1 MIPPWRAVASTVQ
14 LPKQPLQSGGGG
26 AASPLVGLALVGA
39 GVAVLV
45 LFAAPSAR
53 RLRAMFETET
63 VPVAE
68 ATPGRVEVEG
78 TVEPA
83 AETLDVSAGAKKA
96 EAVVSQSRQHDGD
109 HGNDD
114 DGGFFVPL
122 PQQLVPDV
130 LSKTGS
136 VPFYV
141 ADDTGRILVDPAYA
155 DVRLESDYARHDEL
169 SDSRRVEAWLEPG
182 DGVYVLG
189 EAVPASEY
197 DERATAPSG
206 PVRSVVEFLKGGVSQ
221 TADAVA
227 RDELVVTRT
236 ADTVD
241 FVVSDATG
249 TRSWLRQALGTV
261 VWSLVGALAVVGGGY
276 LVLGGLL
283 GL

>member
-1 MIPPWRAVASTVQ
+1 MHSLATAVV
-14 LPKQPLQSGGGG
+14 PLQSSDGG
-26 AASPLVGLALVGA
+26 AAGPLVGLALAGV
-39 GVAVLV
+39 GVAVLALV
-45 LFAAPSAR
+45 AAPSAR

-63 VPVAE
+63 VPVAK

-83 AETLDVSAGAKKA
+83 AEPFDVSAGTKTA
-96 EAVVSQSRQHDGD
+96 EAVVSQSRHHRGD
-109 HGNDD
+109 PENDD

-130 LSKTGS
+130 LNEGGS

-155 DVRLESDYARHDEL
+155 DVRLESDYSDHDQVNDQRH
-169 SDSRRVEAWLEPG
+169 VEAWLEPG
-182 DGVYVLG
+182 DDVYVLG
-189 EAVPASEY
+189 EAVPSSEY
-197 DERATAPSG
+197 DERATPPGG
-206 PVRSVVEFLKGGVSQ
+206 PVRSVVEFLQGGASR

-227 RDELVVTRT
+227 DDELVVTRT

-249 TRSWLRQALGTV
+249 VRSWLRQALAAT
-261 VWSLVGALAVVGGGY
+261 VWSLVGVLAVVGGAY
-276 LVLGGLL
+276 LLLGGVP
-283 GL
+283 GA